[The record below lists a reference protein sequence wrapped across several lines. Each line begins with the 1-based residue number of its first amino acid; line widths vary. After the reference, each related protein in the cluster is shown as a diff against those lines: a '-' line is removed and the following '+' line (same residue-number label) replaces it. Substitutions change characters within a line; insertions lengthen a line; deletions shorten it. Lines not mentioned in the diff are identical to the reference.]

1 MKDIKQKCA
10 NTTRHIANK
19 ILLLRRTSKLTQ
31 EQFAERV
38 NLDRRTVARAEDG
51 IHRASPETLEL
62 IATAFNIP
70 IAYFYDDST
79 YYSDINK
86 ISIIN
91 EINNRLNVLPK
102 SKLKKILDLINIIQ

>member
-1 MKDIKQKCA
+1 MNEIEQNCA
-10 NTTRHIANK
+10 KTTKHIADK

-31 EQFAERV
+31 EQFAEKV
-38 NLDRRTVARAEDG
+38 HLDRRTIARAEDG
-51 IHRASPETLEL
+51 IHRPSPITLEL
-62 IATAFNIP
+62 IAQEFRIP

-102 SKLKKILDLINIIQ
+102 AKLKKVLDLINII